1 MKKKFNFLTV
11 TLILLAVLSFSFC
24 AHAQEKVRL
33 QLKWR
38 HAFQFAGYYTA
49 VEKGFYKDAG
59 LEVEIIEGTP
69 KTHTTEEVLSGR
81 AQYGVGTSSLILERK
96 AGKPVVVIANIF
108 QHSPQVLIARKFS
121 ENQSIHDL
129 IGRRLMLEPQSEE
142 LLAYLKAEGVP
153 LSSIRIQPHSFSI
166 DDLRAQR
173 TDVISAYSI
182 SEPFHLTAMSVPFQV
197 FTPRSA
203 GIDFYGDNLF
213 TSETEIAQHPE
224 RVRAFL
230 RASLKG
236 WEYALTHQNEI
247 IDVILKKYPV
257 GSGELNSSAFLNFE
271 AKEVASLMR
280 SDLVAVGYMN
290 SGRWRAIADIY
301 AGLEM
306 LPENFP
312 LEGFLYEL
320 EGKDASDKWQ
330 ISRAFIASL
339 LVIFVALIFTAY
351 VFHINR
357 KLKRTIDELREHQSK
372 LHLLSVAIEH
382 SPAPT
387 MITGPDTSIEYV
399 NPEFTRETGY
409 SLDEIVGR
417 TPKILKS
424 GLTSAE
430 TYRLMWDSLLAGR
443 VWSGELINRRKSGE
457 IYWEE
462 AHIAPVFNSS
472 GTLTN
477 YVAVKRDITERKIA
491 SEKLAH
497 LAHHDSLTDLPNRV
511 LFFERVRETLKSAS
525 IHNRRVAL
533 LFIDLDKFK
542 PVNDTHGHAFG
553 DLILQEAAKRM
564 CSTVRDSDMIGR
576 IGGDEFVGLLP
587 HLFSEEDAVLVA
599 RKLCDALNQPFRVG
613 EMSKTLGA
621 SIGIAFYPEHGED
634 ERTLAKSA
642 DIAMYYAKQSDAGG
656 ICIFSE
662 EMRGR
667 YPFKRENE

>member
-1 MKKKFNFLTV
+1 MKKKLKFFAKALS
-11 TLILLAVLSFSFC
+11 LLAVLSFSFS

-38 HAFQFAGYYTA
+38 HAFQFAGYYAA

-59 LEVEIIEGTP
+59 LEVEITEGTP

-108 QHSPQVLIARKFS
+108 QHSPQILIARKFS
-121 ENQSIHDL
+121 ENQTIHDL
-129 IGRRLMLEPQSEE
+129 VGRRLMLEPQSEE

-153 LSSIRIQPHSFSI
+153 LSALRIQPHSFSV
-166 DDLRAQR
+166 DELKAHS

-182 SEPFHLTAMSVPFQV
+182 SEPFHLTASSVPFQI

-213 TSETEIAQHPE
+213 TSEMEVNQHPE
-224 RVRAFL
+224 RVKAFL

-236 WEYALTHQNEI
+236 WEYALSHQGEI
-247 IDVILKKYPV
+247 IDVILRKYPV
-257 GSGELNSSAFLNFE
+257 SNGELNSSAFLHFE

-290 SGRWRAIADIY
+290 AGRWRAIADIY

-320 EGKDASDKWQ
+320 GGKDGVGERQMNPMST
-330 ISRAFIASL
+330 
-339 LVIFVALIFTAY
+339 VALILIFVVLIFAAY

-357 KLKRTIDELREHQSK
+357 KLKRTINELREHQSR

-424 GLTSAE
+424 GLTSTE
-430 TYRLMWDSLLAGR
+430 TYSLMWDSLLAGQ

-462 AHIAPVFNSS
+462 AHIAPVFNSA

-477 YVAVKRDITERKIA
+477 YVAIKRDITERKIA
-491 SEKLAH
+491 SEKLTH
-497 LAHHDSLTDLPNRV
+497 LAHHDSLTNLPNRV

-542 PVNDTHGHAFG
+542 TVNDTHGHAFG
-553 DLILQEAAKRM
+553 DLILQEAAQRM
-564 CSTVRDSDMIGR
+564 RTTIRDSDTIGR

-587 HLFSEEDAVLVA
+587 DLYSEEDAILVA

-667 YPFKRENE
+667 YPFKREIE